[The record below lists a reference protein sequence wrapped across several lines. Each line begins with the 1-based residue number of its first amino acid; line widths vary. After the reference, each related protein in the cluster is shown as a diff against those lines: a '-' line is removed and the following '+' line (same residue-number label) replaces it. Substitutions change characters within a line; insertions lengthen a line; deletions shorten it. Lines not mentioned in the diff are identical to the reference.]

1 MDLIFA
7 HGRTLL
13 PLLLAVPT
21 ETQEPSTKL
30 ATCAVVSTT
39 RVTSVSAT
47 AGV

>member
-1 MDLIFA
+1 MDLIFT
-7 HGRTLL
+7 HGRALL

-21 ETQEPSTKL
+21 DTQEPSTRL
-30 ATCAVVSTT
+30 ATCAVVNTI